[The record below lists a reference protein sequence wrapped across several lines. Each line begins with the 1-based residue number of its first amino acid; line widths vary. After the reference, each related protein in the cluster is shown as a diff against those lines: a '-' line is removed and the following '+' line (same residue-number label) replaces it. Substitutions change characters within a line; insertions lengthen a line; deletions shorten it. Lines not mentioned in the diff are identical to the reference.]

1 MTAANIRV
9 CAVIPSYNHW
19 QAMPAIVERLRT
31 LGLAV
36 FVIDDGSAA
45 PAQAALAA
53 LNAPQGGVQVR
64 RLEVNRGKG
73 GAVLEGFALA
83 RAAGFS
89 HCVQVDADGQHD
101 MAAVTDMLAL
111 ARQHPDAIIA
121 GQAAYDDS
129 APLGRVVGR
138 WITHVC
144 VWIETLSFDVH
155 DSMCGLR
162 VYPVAAIA
170 ALLDRGGRIGQG
182 MDFDIEI
189 LVRLH
194 RAGTPGVNHPVS
206 VTYPPGNLSN
216 FRMWRDNWHITK
228 MHTRLIAGTLVSL
241 PVVLWRRS
249 RRAGTA
255 THWAGLGERGMYWG
269 LQGSAWA
276 YRLLGRRGCMA
287 MLAPVVLYFYLTAG
301 ERRRASLDFL
311 RRAFAAS
318 GRARP
323 PGWWEGY
330 RHFLS
335 FARRA
340 LDSFVAWMG
349 RMPADAVRPMEV
361 AALEEAKAQPRG
373 AIFIVSHHGNVEVS
387 RALLDPGTRRR
398 VVVLTHTRH
407 AETYNRILREFNPAA
422 AVIVAGMRADT
433 HRPSAA
439 DRRRRLAVHCR
450 RSHAGQRKPADQRR
464 AVSRRGRRILPGAL
478 SDGGAARLSDLSFLL
493 PAPRR
498 SLRTARRAAGRSGR
512 PAARPAGRSARPICR
527 RLRMPSREACA
538 GRPVPVVQLLR
549 LLAAGRPDRPSMI
562 STEVTIRT
570 QFYDLDPMNI
580 VWHGNYVRYL
590 EQARAALLGG
600 IGFGYR
606 EMKESG
612 FAWPIVDLSIRY
624 VRPLQLNQDF
634 VVRATLTEYE
644 NRLCISYRVLDAAS
658 RDVLTKART
667 VQVAVSIESGE
678 LSFESPPQLIA
689 CVRSHL

>member
-111 ARQHPDAIIA
+111 ARQHPDAIIV

-129 APLGRVVGR
+129 APLGRVAGR

-194 RAGTPGVNHPVS
+194 RAGTPVVNHPVS

-318 GRARP
+318 GRVRP
-323 PGWWEGY
+323 PGWWDGY

-407 AETYNRILREFNPAA
+407 AENYNRILREFNPEAAVNMLQVTEMGPDTAITLQQRVDSGDWLFIAGDRTPVSGNRRTSVAPFLGADAEFSQGPYLMAALLDCPIYLFFCRRQDDHYELRVERLADRAVLPRGQRAEALARYAA
-422 AVIVAGMRADT
+422 AYAC
-433 HRPSAA
+433 
-439 DRRRRLAVHCR
+439 RLEKHVLEDPF
-450 RSHAGQRKPADQRR
+450 QWYNFYD
-464 AVSRRGRRILPGAL
+464 
-478 SDGGAARLSDLSFLL
+478 FW
-493 PAPRR
+493 
-498 SLRTARRAAGRSGR
+498 
-512 PAARPAGRSARPICR
+512 RPAGP
-527 RLRMPSREACA
+527 
-538 GRPVPVVQLLR
+538 
-549 LLAAGRPDRPSMI
+549 
-562 STEVTIRT
+562 T
-570 QFYDLDPMNI
+570 DP
-580 VWHGNYVRYL
+580 
-590 EQARAALLGG
+590 A
-600 IGFGYR
+600 
-606 EMKESG
+606 
-612 FAWPIVDLSIRY
+612 
-624 VRPLQLNQDF
+624 
-634 VVRATLTEYE
+634 
-644 NRLCISYRVLDAAS
+644 
-658 RDVLTKART
+658 
-667 VQVAVSIESGE
+667 
-678 LSFESPPQLIA
+678 
-689 CVRSHL
+689 